1 MRCGFL
7 VSVPRLTTIG
17 TFFETAS
24 IFIEIVDHKFPTTT
38 NSFTYQQQQLQM
50 SAGKLFILYGS
61 ATGNAEHIAK
71 ALAEKCPTAVVCC
84 ELNQFKKKCLPDWEK
99 PEAPLSPHGV
109 LIVTS
114 TTGNG
119 DPPENASGFV
129 RYFKRCKNS
138 TLFQH
143 CRYAVLGLGDTN
155 YDQFCACGHL
165 IDRKLAELGGKRIR
179 PIACAD
185 EGTGL
190 EDVVEPW
197 TESILLEMQNAMNG
211 GSGTNGNSNN
221 SGGTDNKDDG
231 STAAVA
237 AEGPMKVT
245 EDGTTPTN
253 SPSDPVVIENSNGN
267 ANDHASPLLVV
278 VPSLGVEIIS
288 ALLEREGHVG
298 DISALVDLQCLPH
311 LACCSTARCEFV
323 DATFPVPSNEEPAAA
338 VVDDDCA
345 TVISNTSSE
354 LVYTADHPFF
364 SSIQGARYLTNT
376 SNRAATLAVGL
387 PLEERYAI
395 FNREFPLD
403 GPDAERNGKRV
414 IELSFSLPEDASS
427 LESLPGDSIGLSVP
441 NHPPAVT
448 FALEM
453 LKNHHGLCDE
463 QLVCINDCEP
473 TSIREAVERKVD
485 LSGPIHKTSKRIFH
499 SLSALSDNAMEKAC
513 LQLLCCKSEIGE
525 QICAILC
532 DEQKW
537 TAIDFLQMFPSLQK
551 AMTLPNLLSSFSPLP
566 PRYYSVSSSTLD
578 AAVVKVAFA
587 VVDYRTPSLLLNGA
601 ERGDRRIRGL
611 ATGWLEALAS
621 FHLAADGQSPV
632 ADATSALTLPLVQL
646 FPKPTADFR
655 MPLDDDAKL
664 ILIGPGTGIAPFV
677 GFLRQKQSTKD
688 LSVDDDHA
696 CCSIDVY
703 YGCRH
708 HDHDWLYKDEL
719 DGFVAAGLVA
729 KQFTAFSRDDG
740 SRHRYVQHL
749 LQENADRLL
758 RQVLDEGASIFL
770 CGDGNVM
777 AKDVQATLVVLLEQR
792 VGTREEAQRYLD
804 EMKTNGRFVM
814 DIWS

>member
-1 MRCGFL
+1 
-7 VSVPRLTTIG
+7 VPVPRLTTIG

-38 NSFTYQQQQLQM
+38 ISFITYQQQQLQTM

-71 ALAEKCPTAVVCC
+71 ALAEKCAPTAVVCC

-138 TLFQH
+138 TMFQH

-197 TESILLEMQNAMNG
+197 TESILLEMQNAIN
-211 GSGTNGNSNN
+211 STGTNDNVGTNN
-221 SGGTDNKDDG
+221 NDDG

-237 AEGPMKVT
+237 AEGLGEVA
-245 EDGTTPTN
+245 EDGNTPAK
-253 SPSDPVVIENSNGN
+253 SPSDPVVIENNSNGN
-267 ANDHASPLLVV
+267 ANDHASPALLVVV

-288 ALLEREGHVG
+288 ALLEREGHAG

-323 DATFPVPSNEEPAAA
+323 DATFSVPSNQEPAA
-338 VVDDDCA
+338 VDDDCA

-354 LVYTADHPFF
+354 LVYTADHPFL

-376 SNRAATLAVGL
+376 SNHAATLAVGL

-403 GPDAERNGKRV
+403 GPDGERNGKRV
-414 IELSFSLPEDASS
+414 IELSFSLPEDSS
-427 LESLPGDSIGLSVP
+427 LESLPGDSIGLMVP

-499 SLSALSDNAMEKAC
+499 SLSALSDNATEKAC

-551 AMTLPNLLSSFSPLP
+551 AMTLSNLLSSFSPLP

-578 AAVVKVAFA
+578 EAVVVKVAFA
-587 VVDYRTPSLLLNGA
+587 VVDYRTPSLLLNVS

-621 FHLAADGQSPV
+621 SHLAAGGQSPV
-632 ADATSALTLPLVQL
+632 AAAAASTLPLPLVSL

-688 LSVDDDHA
+688 LSVDDHA
-696 CCSIDVY
+696 CSIDVY

-708 HDHDWLYKDEL
+708 HDHDWLYKEEM
-719 DGFVAAGLVA
+719 DGFVAVGLVA

-749 LQENADRLL
+749 LQENSDRLL
-758 RQVLDEGASIFL
+758 QQVLDEGASIFL

-777 AKDVQATLVVLLEQR
+777 AKDVQATLVLLLEQR

>member
-1 MRCGFL
+1 
-7 VSVPRLTTIG
+7 
-17 TFFETAS
+17 
-24 IFIEIVDHKFPTTT
+24 
-38 NSFTYQQQQLQM
+38 M

-129 RYFKRCKNS
+129 RYFKRCKNN

-211 GSGTNGNSNN
+211 GSTNRTNDNTGGTNNN
-221 SGGTDNKDDG
+221 DDG

-237 AEGPMKVT
+237 AEGPGEVA
-245 EDGTTPTN
+245 DGTTPAK

-267 ANDHASPLLVV
+267 ANDHASPALLVV

-288 ALLEREGHVG
+288 ALLQREGHGG

-311 LACCSTARCEFV
+311 LSCCSTARCEFV
-323 DATFPVPSNEEPAAA
+323 DATFSIPANEGPAA
-338 VVDDDCA
+338 VDNDDCA

-364 SSIQGARYLTNT
+364 SSIQGARYLTKT
-376 SNRAATLAVGL
+376 SNHAATLAVGL

-403 GPDAERNGKRV
+403 GPDGERNGKRV
-414 IELSFSLPEDASS
+414 IELSFSLPEDSS
-427 LESLPGDSIGLSVP
+427 LETLPGDSIGLSLP

-463 QLVCINDCEP
+463 QLVRINDCEP

-499 SLSALSDNAMEKAC
+499 SLSALSDNALEKAC

-525 QICAILC
+525 QICALLC

-537 TAIDFLQMFPSLQK
+537 SAIDFLQLFPSLQK
-551 AMTLPNLLSSFSPLP
+551 AMTLSNLLSSFSPLP

-578 AAVVKVAFA
+578 AVVVKVAFA

-601 ERGDRRIRGL
+601 ERGERRVRGL

-621 FHLAADGQSPV
+621 SHLAAGGQVPVV
-632 ADATSALTLPLVQL
+632 ADVAALTLPLVSL

-677 GFLRQKQSTKD
+677 GFLRQKQSTMKD
-688 LSVDDDHA
+688 CSVDDHS
-696 CCSIDVY
+696 CSIDVY

-708 HDHDWLYKDEL
+708 HDHDWLYKEEL
-719 DGFVAAGLVA
+719 DGFVAAGLVT

-758 RQVLDEGASIFL
+758 QQVMDEGASIFL
-770 CGDGNVM
+770 CGDGNAM

-792 VGTREEAQRYLD
+792 VGTRVEAQRYLD